1 MAAIHGKNTAVDI
14 DDNDL
19 SIYSNNVTF
28 TRTADSHE
36 TTTFGSDSK
45 TYVSGLKDGTATVEG
60 IYDSTTATGP
70 SAVFRPLIGGVA
82 VPFTFQ
88 PEGAGGT
95 KPQALV
101 DVIVTQYEES
111 APVGDMITWSAEL
124 QFTGD
129 ITDTPQSGT

>member
-1 MAAIHGKNTAVDI
+1 VAFVHGRATATDI

-19 SIYSNNVTF
+19 SVYANSVKF

-36 TTTFGSDSK
+36 TTTFGRASK
-45 TYVSGLKDGTATVEG
+45 TYAPGLKDGTATVEG
-60 IYDSTTATGP
+60 IYDSTALTGP
-70 SAVFRPLIGGVA
+70 SAVFRPLIGAAA

-88 PEGAGGT
+88 PEGVGAS
-95 KPQALV
+95 KPQAVV

-111 APVGDMITWSAEL
+111 APVGDMVTWSADL

-129 ITDTPQSGT
+129 VSDAAQSA